1 MADELKQFSNHTGK
15 TLSELTT
22 GVTLASTTG
31 SQKAVIKSVS
41 IENEKARKIDIRLG
55 STTGTKIADGSKTG
69 TLGGNEILD
78 NSQSLVAHTS
88 SELLFND
95 MIVAGWGERQYDDN
109 GNGNPRTR
117 TSNDGYA
124 LKLDHGAPNAVFTP
138 DEQNIPWSRSN
149 RSSVAWPDSADDGYS
164 GKDWGESFQD
174 KFGHIWV
181 YNTAEDKD
189 FEICGQNKGDKIL
202 YKLHGSSSTDADQ
215 SIKQFGGCRLAV
227 YDGERY
233 IYVFDQ
239 SINYIKK
246 YDTHANPTTDT
257 FTQVALYDCNTSD
270 TTAMTV
276 NMNERTGTGY
286 YRDGYIVW
294 RGEYGTGAGARFNI
308 TEVATGK
315 TKALYDT
322 KNNGSDN
329 DGKGTNGNT
338 RRTLGLVKDSAGDY
352 WAWIAN
358 WSDTGNQSGYNYWHC
373 TNMGSD
379 PKTTYIPNSEGST
392 ASASAKKTYKIDMWD
407 ACGNGSYGGAQN
419 YFQMT
424 YRLADRYGTKYDAP
438 RGATVHTP
446 GIDRYQWVFGKTYF
460 QNSDATMS
468 SNLNG
473 YKLDFDNI
481 SDNQGPGGFWSRENW
496 NFYDGS
502 IQVRKDPNSA
512 STEFGTVSVRTT
524 GILVT

>member
-1 MADELKQFSNHTGK
+1 MADELKEFSNHSGK
-15 TLSELTT
+15 TLSELKT
-22 GVTLASTTG
+22 GVTLASTNG

-41 IENEKARKIDIRLG
+41 VENANARKVDIRLG
-55 STTGTKIADGSKTG
+55 STTGTKIADASRTG

-78 NSQSLVAHTS
+78 NSQSLVAHTNA
-88 SELLFND
+88 ELIFTD
-95 MIVAGWGERQYDDN
+95 MIMAGWGEREFEETSE
-109 GNGNPRTR
+109 GNPRER
-117 TSNDGYA
+117 LNADGFM
-124 LKLDHGAPNAVFTP
+124 KLDTGSSGAVFSP
-138 DEQNIPWSRSN
+138 DTFDIPFSRQN
-149 RSSVAWPDSADDGYS
+149 RSTIPFPDSSDSDVR
-164 GKDWGESFQD
+164 GKDWGESFID
-174 KFGHIWV
+174 KFGNVWV

-189 FEICGQNKGDKIL
+189 FEIAGHDKQDKVL
-202 YKLHGSSSTDADQ
+202 YKIQNDTSNDASTNT
-215 SIKQFGGCRLAV
+215 KQFGGCRLAV

-286 YRDGYIVW
+286 YRDGLIVW
-294 RGEYGTGAGARFNI
+294 RGENGTGAGARFNV
-308 TEVATGK
+308 TDVASGR

-322 KNNGSDN
+322 KYNNADN

-358 WSDTGNQSGYNYWHC
+358 WGSTSSSSGNNYWHC

-392 ASASAKKTYKIDMWD
+392 AQASAKKVHKIDMYPT
-407 ACGNGSYGGAQN
+407 CGVTSTGGSTDS
-419 YFQMT
+419 FRMT

-438 RGATVHTP
+438 RGATVHSP
-446 GIDRYQWVFGKTYF
+446 GIDRYQWIMGQTYW
-460 QNSDATMS
+460 QGSDASFST
-468 SNLNG
+468 NYHG
-473 YKLDFDNI
+473 YRLDFDKIGETN
-481 SDNQGPGGFWSRENW
+481 GPGGFWTRDNW

-502 IQVRKDPNSA
+502 MHIRKDTNSA
-512 STEFGTVSVRTT
+512 STEFGTISVRTT